1 MLKARLGVEGYRD
14 MKKAAGRKGGQA
26 RIAKANKTAAKMV
39 AKLDLPK
46 DIDSCRKF
54 LNLNHTQQMRRI
66 GKEWKK
72 MFDKKTWLGT
82 RRRRDVIRECYEER
96 VREALQK
103 MLKKKKLTNYF
114 I

>member
-1 MLKARLGVEGYRD
+1 
-14 MKKAAGRKGGQA
+14 
-26 RIAKANKTAAKMV
+26 MV

-46 DIDSCRKF
+46 DNDSCRKF
-54 LNLNHTQQMRRI
+54 LNLDHTQQKRRI

-82 RRRRDVIRECYEER
+82 HRRRDVIRECYEER

-103 MLKKKKLTNYF
+103 MHIVVLALHIVCFYS
-114 I
+114 